1 MATHK
6 AAFIPAARAGVLKV
20 DSRPTPAAPGPGELL
35 VRVRAIALNPVD
47 RLQRD
52 MGFPNVSVYPAV
64 VGSDVAGVVEAR
76 GDGVPD
82 GVFRL
87 GQRVAA
93 YTPSFFEGGKPDYG
107 AYQEKVLVPYENAFE
122 IPDSVSFSE
131 AAMLPLVVQTSWS
144 GWRNI
149 GVSPTTKHSAA
160 DKKGVLI
167 WGAGGSLGSVSL
179 QTAVSMGFVVYATA
193 SERHHAGLKK
203 LGAHRTFDYKT
214 KTVVADIVA
223 AAKADGVA
231 IDLAYDASGGLN
243 ECLAVLA
250 KTRSKETTPR
260 VASAPFSL
268 WLLTWRKLFPA
279 WGGVEAV
286 FVVPPSDAKE
296 RSDYFRFVF
305 NEWTQTRLASGA
317 LVPTPAVKV
326 VGRGLGAIQGGLDE
340 LKKGVSGVKLVV
352 ELD

>member
-1 MATHK
+1 HH
-6 AAFIPAARAGVLKV
+6 AAFIPQRAAGRFTFDA
-20 DSRPTPAAPGPGELL
+20 RPTPAPARGQLL
-35 VRVRAIALNPVD
+35 VRVKAVALNPVEVV
-47 RLQRD
+47 QRD
-52 MGFPNVSVYPAV
+52 IGFPNVGPYPAV
-64 VGSDVAGVVEAR
+64 VGSDLAGVVEAR

-82 GVFRL
+82 GAFAVGSRI
-87 GQRVAA
+87 AA
-93 YTPSFFEGGKPDYG
+93 MAAGFFEMKPDYG
-107 AYQEKVLVPYENAFE
+107 AFQEKVLVPYEYAFE
-122 IPDSVSFSE
+122 IPDSVSFNE

-167 WGAGGSLGSVSL
+167 WGAGGSLGSVCL

-231 IDLAYDASGGLN
+231 VDVGYDASGGLN
-243 ECLAVLA
+243 ECLAILA
-250 KTRSKETTPR
+250 KTKTPGVKPR
-260 VASAPFSL
+260 LASAPFSL
-268 WLLTWRKLFPA
+268 KVFPS

-286 FVVPPSDAKE
+286 FVYPPTDAKE
-296 RSDYFRFVF
+296 RTDYFRFVF

-317 LVPTPAVKV
+317 LVPTPTVKV
-326 VGRGLGAIQGGLDE
+326 VGKGLEAIQVGLDE
-340 LKKGVSGVKLVV
+340 LKKKVSGVKLVV
-352 ELD
+352 